1 MEPGSQIENI
11 REFNLK
17 HKLNSELDYLTKG
30 EGLKVFANINDVNI
44 DERIHILK
52 TMVESTPVKKDTLQK
67 QKEDLFKDIDKVT
80 FKKPWNRLFHIHK
93 SIKLKEYLIENID
106 NEELRSEMTQKL
118 CKLAEEGKINSKKF
132 VVYDPSIEKIVE
144 IPCLEYKN
152 NEYKINL

>member
-1 MEPGSQIENI
+1 MEPGSQIENV

-30 EGLKVFANINDVNI
+30 EGLKVFVNINDVNI
-44 DERIHILK
+44 DDRIHILK
-52 TMVESTPVKKDTLQK
+52 TMVESAPAKKDTLQQ
-67 QKEDLFKDIDKVT
+67 QKDDLFKDIDKAT

-106 NEELRSEMTQKL
+106 NEEMRSELTQKL

-132 VVYDPSIEKIVE
+132 VTYNPTLEKIE
-144 IPCLEYKN
+144 AIPCLNVKD